1 MDSINKTSK
10 NIKLLKII
18 KSFVVKVKLT
28 KFKIKQIFLKD
39 KIKPNSII

>member
-28 KFKIKQIFLKD
+28 KFKINQIFLKD